1 MRRVLA
7 PGFAIVVALALSACG
22 AADLTAQTA
31 PTVVPSPPSRTTTTT
46 AAPVAWNVQLAED
59 QATQLEMAEQHY
71 ATCYTDAAL
80 EQSLV
85 QNVGAANA
93 PFVQSCAT
101 TGLTSA
107 EVQNIQSLIVMA
119 S

>member
-7 PGFAIVVALALSACG
+7 PGFAIVVGLALSACG
-22 AADLTAQTA
+22 AADLTAQTG
-31 PTVVPSPPSRTTTTT
+31 PTVVPSSPSRTTTTMAVPLAST
-46 AAPVAWNVQLAED
+46 VQLAED
-59 QATQLEMAEQHY
+59 QATQLEMAEQQY

>member
-1 MRRVLA
+1 
-7 PGFAIVVALALSACG
+7 
-22 AADLTAQTA
+22 
-31 PTVVPSPPSRTTTTT
+31 
-46 AAPVAWNVQLAED
+46 
-59 QATQLEMAEQHY
+59 MAEQQY